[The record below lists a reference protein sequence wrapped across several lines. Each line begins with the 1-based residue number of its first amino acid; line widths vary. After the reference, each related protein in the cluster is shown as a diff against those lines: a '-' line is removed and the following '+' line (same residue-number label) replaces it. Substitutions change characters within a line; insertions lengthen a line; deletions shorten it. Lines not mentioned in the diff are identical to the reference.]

1 MAKSKQQKQA
11 TVAGLEAQIDGM
23 KSVIFIATDKLTVK
37 EETKLRQ
44 QLRAGGVP
52 FSVVKKTL
60 LSRALEAKGIK
71 ADGTAPFRGTIAAAF
86 GVADEVQ
93 PAALLNSFMK
103 GIKTVKFMGGVLNGQ
118 WMTAAQVSSLAKLPS
133 KAELLAKLVGTL
145 QGPTRGFVGV
155 LAGPMRG
162 FIQVLKAKAEKTS

>member
-11 TVAGLEAQIDGM
+11 TVAGLEAQIEGM

-60 LSRALEAKGIK
+60 LSRALESKGIK
-71 ADGTAPFRGTIAAAF
+71 AEGTAPFRGTIAAAF
-86 GVADEVQ
+86 GIADEVQ
-93 PAALLNSFMK
+93 PAALLNTFM
-103 GIKTVKFMGGVLNGQ
+103 KFMGGVLNGQ

-145 QGPTRGFVGV
+145 QGPTRGLVGV

-162 FIQVLKAKAEKTS
+162 FVQVLKAKAEKTS